1 MADNPYTIKS
11 LPGVK
16 RDGTRLENGFYVD
29 GQWCRFQRGLP
40 RKMWGYRTV
49 AVDLPEISRGL
60 NSYNQNAQVSLI
72 SGGAS
77 TLTQFTLNTSGI
89 VIGKNNRTPSAFPA
103 NASYLW
109 TFDSQFDSVGVY
121 PGGYLLAIPGKN
133 LFDIDSNATSP
144 LYVGLVTDTTA
155 LVEVTGA
162 TAPTPV
168 SGGVVSLY
176 PYAFLFGSDGYV
188 AWSVPNNPQNWTG
201 TGSGEANVT
210 AQKIVAGLPLR
221 AGPGNAPAGLF
232 WSLDSLVRCTFVG
245 GDAIF
250 QFDTLTS
257 QSSILSSQCVIEYD
271 GIFYW
276 VGVDRFLM
284 FNGVVREIP
293 NQLNQ
298 NWFFDNLNYA
308 QRQKVFAYKVPRFGE
323 IWWCYPRGDATE
335 CTHAVIYNLRENTW
349 YDTELP
355 NGGRSCGEFVSV
367 YEYPFM
373 TGVNVRVNPTPT
385 ISTTSVT
392 MGTGLKSFTVAAN
405 LNYAVGMIIV
415 ISYNASNYMTGF
427 ISSYTAG
434 TGALVVD
441 VTSIVGS
448 GTYASW
454 TIEATGTYNLWQHEY
469 GVDELDGTLINSIP
483 SYFQTADISFVADP
497 QNAKNRSMRCT
508 MVEPDFVQ
516 SGDMTC
522 QITGRANAR
531 APEVTS
537 EEKIFPAVASTP
549 QEQVVF
555 FKEQR
560 REMRFIFKSNVVGG
574 DYQMGQC
581 IAHLDVGDGTVL
593 G

>member
-11 LPGVK
+11 LPGIK
-16 RDGTRLENGFYVD
+16 RDGTRFENGFYVD

-40 RKMWGYRTV
+40 RKMGGYRRV
-49 AVDLPEISRGL
+49 SAELPEISRGL

-77 TLTQFTLNTSGI
+77 TLTQLTLNINGI
-89 VIGKNNRTPSAFPA
+89 ATAKYNRTPVAFPA
-103 NASYLW
+103 NAKYLW
-109 TFDSQFDSVGVY
+109 TFDTQFDSVGVY
-121 PGGYLLAIPGKN
+121 PGGYLLAHPGQN
-133 LFDIDSNATSP
+133 LAEIDSDATSP
-144 LYVGLVTDTTA
+144 LYVGLVTDSAVLT
-155 LVEVTGA
+155 EVTGA
-162 TAPTPV
+162 SAPTPV

-176 PYAFLFGSDGYV
+176 PYAFLFGSDGFV
-188 AWSVPNNPQNWTG
+188 AWSVPNNPQDWTG
-201 TGSGEANVT
+201 TGSGEANIT
-210 AQKIVAGLPLR
+210 AQKIVAALPLR

-245 GDAIF
+245 GEAIF

-355 NGGRSCGEFVSV
+355 NGGRSCGEFVTV

-373 TGVNVRVNPTPT
+373 TGVNVGVDPTPT
-385 ISTTSVT
+385 FSTTSVT
-392 MGTGLKSFTVAAN
+392 MGTGSKSFTVVTG
-405 LNYAVGMIIV
+405 LNYTVGMIIV
-415 ISYNASNYMTGF
+415 ISYDASNYMTGF
-427 ISSYTAG
+427 ISSYIAG

-454 TIEATGTYNLWQHEY
+454 TMEATGTYNLWQHEY

-497 QNAKNRSMRCT
+497 QQPKNRSMRCT
-508 MVEPDFVQ
+508 MIEPDFVQ
-516 SGDMTC
+516 NGDMTV

-537 EEKIFPAVASTP
+537 EEKTFPEVATTP
-549 QEQVVF
+549 HEQVVF
-555 FKEQR
+555 FKEIR

-574 DYQMGQC
+574 NYQMGQC
-581 IAHLDVGDGTVL
+581 IAHIDVGDGTVL

>member
-40 RKMWGYRTV
+40 RKMWGYRRV
-49 AVDLPEISRGL
+49 SAELPEISRGL

-89 VIGKNNRTPSAFPA
+89 VIGKNDRTPSGFPA
-103 NASYLW
+103 NANYLW
-109 TFDSQFDSVGVY
+109 TFDSQFDSVGVF

-144 LYVGLVTDTTA
+144 LYVGLVTDTA
-155 LVEVTGA
+155 PLVEVTGA

-188 AWSVPNNPQNWTG
+188 AWSVPNNPQDWTG

-257 QSSILSSQCVIEYD
+257 QSSILSSQSVIEYD

-308 QRQKVFAYKVPRFGE
+308 QRQKVFSYKVPRFGE

-373 TGVNVRVNPTPT
+373 TGV
-385 ISTTSVT
+385 
-392 MGTGLKSFTVAAN
+392 GDVA
-405 LNYAVGMIIV
+405 
-415 ISYNASNYMTGF
+415 SK
-427 ISSYTAG
+427 
-434 TGALVVD
+434 
-441 VTSIVGS
+441 
-448 GTYASW
+448 
-454 TIEATGTYNLWQHEY
+454 LWQHEY